1 MIKKDSK
8 VSMHYTLT
16 VEGNIVDSSEGKE
29 PLKFVQG
36 ADMIIPGL
44 EAELEGLADGDKKS
58 VTVSPADGYGE
69 HDPQGMH
76 KVPRSSF
83 DAPEGEEPMELVV
96 GHMVQGDMNGQG
108 FQAVITEVGDE
119 EITLDLNHPLAGK
132 TLNFDIEIVEVKNE
146 SIIVTD

>member
-16 VEGNIVDSSEGKE
+16 VDGAVADSSQGKE

-36 ADMIIPGL
+36 AGMIIPGL
-44 EAELEGLADGDKKS
+44 ENELEGLIEGAKKT
-58 VTVSPADGYGE
+58 VTVAAADGYGE

-76 KVPRSSF
+76 KVPRNAF
-83 DAPEGEEPMELVV
+83 DAPEGEEQMELVV

-108 FQAVITEVGDE
+108 FQAVIAEIGDD

-132 TLNFDIEIVEVKNE
+132 NLSFEIEIVEVKNE
-146 SIIVTD
+146 SLIITD